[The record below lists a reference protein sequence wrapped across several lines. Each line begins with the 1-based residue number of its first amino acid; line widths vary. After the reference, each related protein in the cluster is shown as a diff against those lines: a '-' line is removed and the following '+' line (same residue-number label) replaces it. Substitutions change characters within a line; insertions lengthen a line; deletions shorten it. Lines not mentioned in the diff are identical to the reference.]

1 MPRKG
6 KVALTQVAIILG
18 LVLIWE
24 LGVRSGLIDPFF
36 FPAPSAIVDR
46 IMEWIATADFW
57 TDLGISDS
65 ANGKL
70 NNTLSKTS
78 GILLSENFGSEIS
91 SRRGSIFNQLEQALV
106 LERRY
111 KLILPELDRAQRF
124 DQLKVPI
131 NN

>member
-57 TDLGISDS
+57 TDLGITLLET
-65 ANGKL
+65 L
-70 NNTLSKTS
+70 N
-78 GILLSENFGSEIS
+78 ILENFPLAKWGRTPDGVHVFSEA
-91 SRRGSIFNQLEQALV
+91 Q
-106 LERRY
+106 
-111 KLILPELDRAQRF
+111 KLAFRDRNAVIGDPSF
-124 DQLKVPI
+124 VKTPMEKLLY
-131 NN
+131 